1 MNLDSMI
8 AVLEAAKRGEAI
20 EKQDACG
27 HWSECINPKF
37 SFPISHYRI
46 APKKERNLVEQLRA
60 WGASPGNVIQR
71 AANRIEELEADLL
84 NSSAMVLR
92 VANDRIE
99 QLEMDSITSMVNVT
113 TDELLAELKRRT
125 T

>member
-1 MNLDSMI
+1 MKIDEMI
-8 AVLEAAKRGEAI
+8 EVLQAAKRGEKI
-20 EKQDACG
+20 EVREGGSWYEHLDGAWNFDA
-27 HWSECINPKF
+27 KD
-37 SFPISHYRI
+37 YRI
-46 APKKERNLVEQLRA
+46 APKKERGLVEQLRA

-71 AANRIEELEADLL
+71 AA
-84 NSSAMVLR
+84 
-92 VANDRIE
+92 DRIE